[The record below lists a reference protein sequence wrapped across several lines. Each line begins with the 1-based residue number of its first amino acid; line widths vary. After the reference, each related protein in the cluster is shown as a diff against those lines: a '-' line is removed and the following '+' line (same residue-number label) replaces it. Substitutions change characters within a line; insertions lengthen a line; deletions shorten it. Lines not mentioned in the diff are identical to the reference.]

1 MFLCQTEVVHV
12 ATLNLK
18 DSNNVKLFLSAKQER
33 EIKSLY
39 TRAHYKLSQEIQ
51 SMSLPKTTVSDRLR
65 EMYLDQ
71 LRKSLESTIASMYL
85 KLLGTMQNNMFQVSQ
100 AVVSDMRL
108 WLDSIGYPQE
118 GAFEYIPEE
127 VVQLIVTGQ
136 IYEGKWSLS
145 KAVWK
150 NRQKTLKDVSTVIS
164 EGLILNKSTYD
175 IAKDIERYIDPKDIK
190 DWDWNKVYPGT
201 AKRVDYNA
209 QRLARTLIQHS
220 YQQSVVLTTKDNPFV
235 EGVQWIS
242 AFAHGRTC
250 ELCKERATEDKFG
263 LGAGVF
269 PKNKLPLDHPNGL
282 CSFGAKIDSMDDI
295 VDRLA
300 DWANGKPDKA
310 LDKFDKSLHR
320 K

>member
-1 MFLCQTEVVHV
+1 M

-18 DSNNVKLFLSAKQER
+18 NSNNVKLFLSAKQER

-51 SMSLPKTTVSDRLR
+51 SMNLPKTTVPDRLR
-65 EMYLDQ
+65 EMYLEQ
-71 LRKSLESTIASMYL
+71 LRKSLESTIASMYS
-85 KLLGTMQNNMFQVSQ
+85 KLLGTLQNNMFQVSQ

-118 GAFEYIPEE
+118 GAFEYVPED
-127 VVQLIVTGQ
+127 VVQLIMTGQ
-136 IYEGKWSLS
+136 IYEGRWSLS

-220 YQQSVVLTTKDNPFV
+220 YQQSIVLTTKNNPFV
-235 EGVQWIS
+235 GGVQWIS

-269 PKNKLPLDHPNGL
+269 PKDKLPLDHPNGL

-300 DWANGKPDKA
+300 DWASGKPDKA
-310 LDKFDKSLHR
+310 LDEFDKSLHR

>member
-12 ATLNLK
+12 ETLNLK
-18 DSNNVKLFLSAKQER
+18 DSNNIKMFLSAKQER

-51 SMSLPKTTVSDRLR
+51 NMGLPKTTVSDRLR

-71 LRKSLESTIASMYL
+71 LRKSLESTIASMYS

-127 VVQLIVTGQ
+127 VVQLIMTGQ

-175 IAKDIERYIDPKDIK
+175 IAKDIERYIDPKDVK

-220 YQQSVVLTTKDNPFV
+220 YQQSIVLTTKDNPFV

-300 DWANGKPDKA
+300 DWASGKPDKA